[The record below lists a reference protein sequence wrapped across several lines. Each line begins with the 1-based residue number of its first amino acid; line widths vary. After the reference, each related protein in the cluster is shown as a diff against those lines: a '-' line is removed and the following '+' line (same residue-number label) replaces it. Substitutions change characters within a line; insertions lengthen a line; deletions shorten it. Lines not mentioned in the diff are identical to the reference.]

1 MDSSPLIAEKD
12 DFHDIYDATNTL
24 KAKYHQFGIHLG
36 LPPHELEIIQK
47 QFPHDFSQAF
57 TQVLLLWLRKN
68 YNVERYGPPTW
79 QALVKAVEHENRALA
94 NKIAAKYLST
104 GINTH
109 SVLVY
114 YSFIQNVIYNL
125 NHLYRTR

>member
-12 DFHDIYDATNTL
+12 DFYDIYDATNTL

-36 LPPHELEIIQK
+36 LPPHELETIQK
-47 QFPHDFSQAF
+47 QFPYDFAQAF

-68 YNVERYGPPTW
+68 YNVDKYGPPTW
-79 QALVKAVEHENRALA
+79 QALVKAVEHENQALA

-104 GINTH
+104 GITTH
-109 SVLVY
+109 SCSYIML
-114 YSFIQNVIYNL
+114 
-125 NHLYRTR
+125 